1 MFSTQFLKIN
11 YLIFIVTFGG
21 SGVPGWWK
29 NMKNYAFYKFMKM
42 GISVDET

>member
-29 NMKNYAFYKFMKM
+29 KHEKLYILQIYENEN
-42 GISVDET
+42 